1 MKLNNETVSIELKN
15 GTIVQ
20 GTITG
25 KIFFSL
31 SLRLVSATL
40 DVFPFSI
47 IRALLIEIGF
57 CLRAPF

>member
-31 SLRLVSATL
+31 SSRLSATL
-40 DVFPFSI
+40 DVFPFSN

-57 CLRAPF
+57 CLRAPL